1 MRQKFQESYSGSFRG
16 NYPAIEPANNIDT
29 QALLGDDDDPLYVT
43 LPIAQIG
50 RTSANGLF
58 YDEALVSQLVRE
70 TPGKWGIFGHIGW
83 QDEGSLFPKPEVYW
97 VGAILE
103 GDLAWAKGYVPP
115 GEARDTVKRLK
126 ASGAGIATSIYG
138 IGEAEFIAEAQY
150 RLKQFELQQLDFAPS
165 DRAALR
171 LGIPPNL
178 TKEMQQM
185 EASVNKN
192 EVLAALTASDIS
204 SLPQV
209 VIEAIV
215 QQHAPKS
222 IAEGKVGLEADVKR
236 LEAEIDGKTRRINEL
251 ESIVAKFEGEKFE
264 ADLRALIAQ
273 KVDWQV
279 TTEAA
284 RTKLNILRETVYQA
298 VLAKLAGATNLN
310 RAEAI
315 FAEMWESQFRLIAE
329 TMRDAMAGPAA
340 IVSSQPKTDWRDAV
354 IERARAR
361 TGGKQWRT

>member
-1 MRQKFQESYSGSFRG
+1 MRQKVQESYSGSFRG
-16 NYPAIEPANNIDT
+16 NYPTIEPAGNIDT
-29 QALLGDDDDPLYVT
+29 QALLDDDDDPLYVT
-43 LPIAQIG
+43 LPVAQIG

-58 YDEALVSQLVRE
+58 YDEALVLQLVRE

-83 QDEGSLFPKPEVYW
+83 RDEGSLFPKPEVYW

-138 IGEAEFIAEAQY
+138 VGEAEFIAEGQY

-165 DRAALR
+165 DRAALQI
-171 LGIPPNL
+171 GIPPNL
-178 TKEMQQM
+178 TKEMQT
-185 EASVNKN
+185 EASVNKSD
-192 EVLAALTASDIS
+192 VLAALTVSDIPN
-204 SLPQV
+204 LPKT

-215 QQHAPKS
+215 QQHAPKP
-222 IAEGKVGLEADVKR
+222 AEGKVGELEAAVTR
-236 LEAEIDGKTRRINEL
+236 LEAEIAGKTRRVNEL
-251 ESIVAKFEGEKFE
+251 ESIVAKYEGEKFE
-264 ADLRALIAQ
+264 TDLRALIAQ

-279 TTEAA
+279 TTESA

-315 FAEMWESQFRLIAE
+315 FAEMWEGQFRLIAE

-340 IVSSQPKTDWRDAV
+340 IVAPQPQTDWRDAV

-361 TGGKQWRT
+361 TGGK

>member
-1 MRQKFQESYSGSFRG
+1 MQQKVQESYSGSFRG
-16 NYPAIEPANNIDT
+16 NYPTIEPAANIDT
-29 QALLGDDDDPLYVT
+29 QALLVDDDTPLYVT
-43 LPIAQIG
+43 LPVAQIG

-58 YDEALVSQLVRE
+58 YDEALVLQLVRE

-138 IGEAEFIAEAQY
+138 VGEAEFIAEGQY
-150 RLKQFELQQLDFAPS
+150 RLTKFELQQLDFAPS

-171 LGIPPNL
+171 IGIAPNL
-178 TKEMQQM
+178 TKEMDRESTM
-185 EASVNKN
+185 NNKKD
-192 EVLAALTASDIS
+192 VLAALTASDIPN
-204 SLPQV
+204 LPATV
-209 VIEAIV
+209 VEAIL
-215 QQHAPKS
+215 QQHTPKP
-222 IAEGKVGLEADVKR
+222 IAEGRVGELEADVQR
-236 LEAEIDGKTRRINEL
+236 LEAEVAGKTRRVNEL
-251 ESIVAKFEGEKFE
+251 ESIVAKYENEKFE

-340 IVSSQPKTDWRDAV
+340 IVAPQPQTDWRDAI

-361 TGGKQWRT
+361 TGGK